1 MTIRKGNA
9 PESSRRAFGA
19 VWSWLAVGIGI
30 AFFAAPVQAQQ
41 SGDISGQV
49 TDASG
54 AGLAGVVVK
63 ASGDVLPQARTSTT
77 NDTGKYRF
85 RLLPPG
91 NYELQY
97 TFADGASTTRSVV
110 VLLQQVTKVDVG
122 QSSGADM
129 EEIVVTGSALVAD
142 TGQGALKNAINAST
156 IDALPVGQDYKDLM
170 KLIPGVQ
177 YSEKAT
183 RGPSAGGSGADNIYQ
198 FDGVDVSL
206 PLFGNLASEPS
217 THDIAQVSIVRGGAK
232 AIGFNRSGG
241 FLMNTVSR
249 SGTNEF
255 HGEVSYQVQDAGMTS
270 DLDTGDNPQS
280 FDEDKTWSIISLG
293 GPILRD
299 RLFFYGSYYRPEST
313 RSNIDNAYG
322 PVPDFENI
330 RDEYFGKLTFSPT
343 DNILI
348 DGSFRSSERE
358 VLNDGV
364 GATTQASAAD
374 VSIANQDIAILEASW
389 ILSDETSVSFKYTD
403 FVNETGSD
411 PVTFLNL
418 PTAIGDSLNIGALEQ
433 MGRFSVPVLISN
445 PATPEEVAF
454 NAFAQ
459 PLIAQ
464 YGFDADGGGTVG
476 AGNQINSQDFFR
488 ESFEISVDHL
498 IYAGDMTHDIH
509 IGYRYEEI
517 EEKLLRVSNGWGSI
531 SAIGGLDT
539 SGGVPVYF
547 RSFTRQQGLTA
558 GAGGA
563 LAPPIVSTAE
573 MSSFEINDTIE
584 YGDWTFNV
592 GVLVSN
598 DVLFGQ
604 GLRPNASNPSGFEL
618 AIGERYEMIE
628 MDWSDMIQPRIGANW
643 DYSDT
648 ASVYVN
654 YARYNPPA
662 SSLSRA
668 ASWDRRFADRL
679 LDVNFDVNG
688 NYISSE
694 SANGSGGKLFEAG
707 IEPRGIDEYLVGMT
721 KEVSDELIVRAHVRH
736 RKGGHFWED
745 VPNDIY
751 LNGNPPAGIAREEII
766 PGLADQLNGV
776 IGDGSDGLGGG
787 SIRSFVID
795 ELDGAYSKYWEA
807 SFEAEWNTDKMSV
820 TGSYTWS
827 HYYGNFDNDNTSS
840 GGSDFNSFIGSSG
853 YGDGGGRMMWNNQ
866 DGNLKGDR
874 RHMLK
879 VYGYYQFDWNGSAGA
894 YFVYQSGEPWTKWQD
909 TPWADEIAAYRAATG
924 RGTSTSDFLRFAEPA
939 GSRTTPTHWQL
950 DLNYTHNFAV
960 FGDHNIQLR
969 ADMFNVFDKQTGY
982 TYQPRVDRA
991 AFGEPRD
998 FFNPRRLQVAVK
1010 YQF

>member
-1 MTIRKGNA
+1 MTMRKWNA
-9 PESSRRAFGA
+9 PAQSRRALSV

-30 AFFAAPVQAQQ
+30 AFFAAPAQAQQ

-49 TDASG
+49 TDANG
-54 AGLAGVVVK
+54 VAIAGVVVE

-77 NDTGKYRF
+77 NDTGRYRF

-91 NYELQY
+91 NYQLEF

-110 VLLQQVTKVDVG
+110 VLLQQTAKVNVS
-122 QSSGADM
+122 QISGAEM
-129 EEIVVTGSALVAD
+129 EEIVVTGTALVAD
-142 TGQGALKNAINAST
+142 TGQGALKNAISAST
-156 IDALPVGQDYKDLM
+156 IDALPVGQEYKDLM

-177 YSEKAT
+177 YSEAAI

-241 FLMNTVSR
+241 FLMNTVSK

-255 HGEVSYQVQDAGMTS
+255 HGEVRYQTQDASMTS
-270 DLDTGDNPQS
+270 DREVGENPES
-280 FDEDKTWSIISLG
+280 FDEDKTWTTLSLG

-322 PVPDFENI
+322 SVPDFENL

-358 VLNDGV
+358 VINDGV

-389 ILSDETSVSFKYTD
+389 IISDESSLSFKYTD
-403 FVNETGSD
+403 FENETGSD
-411 PVTFLNL
+411 PVTFLDFS
-418 PTAIGDSLNIGALEQ
+418 TAIGDSLTIGALDQ
-433 MGRFSVPVLISN
+433 MGRFSVPVLIEDPSSV
-445 PATPEEVAF
+445 PDPVTGISEVDF
-454 NAFAQ
+454 NNWAQ

-488 ESFEISVDHL
+488 ESFEISFDHL

-517 EEKLLRVSNGWGSI
+517 EEVLLRVSNGWGSI
-531 SAIGGLDT
+531 SAIGGLES
-539 SGGVPVYF
+539 SGGVPVYY

-584 YGDWTFNV
+584 AGDWTFNI

-618 AIGERYEMIE
+618 AVGERYEMIE

-643 DYSDT
+643 DFSDT
-648 ASVYVN
+648 SSVYVN

-679 LDVNFDVNG
+679 LDVNFDING

-707 IEPRGIDEYLVGMT
+707 IKPRGIDEYLLGMT
-721 KEVSDELIVRAHVRH
+721 KEVSGDLVVRAHVRH
-736 RKGGHFWED
+736 RKGGNFWED

-751 LNGNPPAGIAREEII
+751 LNGNPPPGVAREEII
-766 PGLADQLNGV
+766 PGLATQMAD
-776 IGDGSDGLGGG
+776 LGGG
-787 SIRSFVID
+787 SISSYVID
-795 ELDGAYSKYWEA
+795 ELDGAYTKYWEA

-853 YGDGGGRMMWNNQ
+853 FGDGAGRMMWNNQ
-866 DGNLKGDR
+866 DGNLRGDR

-879 VYGYYQFDWNGSAGA
+879 IYGYYRFDWNGSAGA
-894 YFVYQSGEPWTKWQD
+894 YFVYQSGQPWTKWQD

-924 RGTSTSDFLRFAEPA
+924 RTTSTSDFLRFAEPA

-960 FGDHNIQLR
+960 FGDHNLQLR
-969 ADMFNVFDKQTGY
+969 ADVFNVFNKQTGY
-982 TYQPRVDRA
+982 SFQPRVDRA
-991 AFGEPRD
+991 EFGLPRE
-998 FFNPRRLQVAVK
+998 FFNPRRLQVALS